1 MELSPAGEI
10 GGYLKEEALR
20 KMMGTLGDKMRQNEP
35 MSLHTSFRIGGPADL
50 YAVATSAQ
58 ELAELVS
65 LAREH
70 DIPYLI
76 VGRGT
81 NILVADK
88 GIRGLVIENGGQET
102 CFKDG
107 FAGAV
112 LYAESGALLR
122 DLARESARRGL
133 GGLEWAVGI
142 PGSVGGG
149 IVGNAGAYCG
159 YIGDVAR
166 KAAVLTPDGMVRE
179 LSVSEMGFGYRTSRF
194 KGQAGKGEQDVIL
207 SAEFVLHPE
216 PAQALAGKIAD
227 YVRRREASQPTE
239 ASVGSV
245 FKRTKQY
252 PAGFLIEQAGLKG
265 ARIGGA
271 QISPKHANF
280 IVNLG
285 EARAI
290 DVKALIDLA
299 QERVREQ
306 FGVELELEIELVGEW
321 NG

>member
-1 MELSPAGEI
+1 MA
-10 GGYLKEEALR
+10 A
-20 KMMGTLGDKMRQNEP
+20 LGDGVLANEP

-58 ELAELVS
+58 ELVELVS
-65 LAREH
+65 LARER

-76 VGRGT
+76 IGRGT
-81 NILVADK
+81 NILVADE
-88 GIRGLVIENGGQET
+88 GIRGLVIENGGQEI
-102 CFKDG
+102 CFEQEIKG
-107 FAGAV
+107 QAV

-142 PGSVGGG
+142 PGSVGGA
-149 IVGNAGAYCG
+149 IVGNAGAYDC
-159 YIGDVAR
+159 YIGDVTR
-166 KAAVLTPDGMVRE
+166 KATVLAPDGTVRQ
-179 LSVSEMGFGYRTSRF
+179 LSAAEMGFGYRTSRF
-194 KGQAGKGEQDVIL
+194 KGQAGQGEQEVIL
-207 SAEFVLHPE
+207 SAEFMLRPE
-216 PAQALAGKIAD
+216 PAQSLAERLAD
-227 YVRRREASQPTE
+227 YTRRREASQPTE
-239 ASVGSV
+239 PSVGSI

-265 ARIGGA
+265 TRIGGA

-285 EARAI
+285 PSTSSGQGQARAA

-299 QERVREQ
+299 QEQVRER
-306 FGVELELEIELVGEW
+306 FGQELELEIELMGEW

>member
-1 MELSPAGEI
+1 MDKIVA
-10 GGYLKEEALR
+10 A
-20 KMMGTLGDKMRQNEP
+20 LGDGVLANEP

-70 DIPYLI
+70 NIPYLI
-76 VGRGT
+76 IGRGT

-88 GIRGLVIENGGQET
+88 GIRGLVIESGGQEI
-102 CFKDG
+102 CFEDD
-107 FAGAV
+107 AV

-122 DLARESARRGL
+122 DLARESARQGL

-142 PGSVGGG
+142 PGSVGGA
-149 IVGNAGAYCG
+149 IVGNAGAYGC
-159 YIGDVAR
+159 YIGDVTR
-166 KAAVLTPDGMVRE
+166 KATVLAPDGTVRE
-179 LSVSEMGFGYRTSRF
+179 LPAAEMGFDYRTSRF
-194 KGQAGKGEQDVIL
+194 KGQGAKGRQEVIL
-207 SAEFVLHPE
+207 SAEFALRPE
-216 PAQALAGKIAD
+216 PAQSLAEKMAD
-227 YVRRREASQPTE
+227 YTRRREASQPTE
-239 ASVGSV
+239 PSVGSV

-265 ARIGGA
+265 TRIGGA

-285 EARAI
+285 GARAA

-299 QERVREQ
+299 QERVRER
-306 FGVELELEIELVGEW
+306 FGVELKLEIELVGEW

>member
-1 MELSPAGEI
+1 MFEGI
-10 GGYLKEEALR
+10 CR
-20 KMMGTLGDKMRQNEP
+20 DEP

-58 ELAELVS
+58 ELVELVS

-70 DIPYLI
+70 DMPYLI
-76 VGRGT
+76 IGRGT
-81 NILVADK
+81 NILVADR
-88 GIRGLVIENGGQET
+88 GIRGLVIENGGQEIW
-102 CFKDG
+102 FEDDV
-107 FAGAV
+107 V
-112 LYAESGALLR
+112 LYAESGALLG

-142 PGSVGGG
+142 PGSVGGA
-149 IVGNAGAYCG
+149 IVGNAGAYSS
-159 YIGDVAR
+159 YVGDVAR
-166 KAAVLTPDGMVRE
+166 KATVLAPDGTVRE
-179 LSVSEMGFGYRTSRF
+179 LSAREIGFGYRTSRF
-194 KGQAGKGEQDVIL
+194 KGQAGKGRQEVVL

-216 PAQALAGKIAD
+216 PVHALAEKMAD
-227 YVRRREASQPTE
+227 YTRRREASQPTE
-239 ASVGSV
+239 PSAGSV
-245 FKRTKQY
+245 FKRTEQY

-285 EARAI
+285 GAKAA

-306 FGVELELEIELVGEW
+306 FGVELELEVELIGEW
-321 NG
+321 DG

>member
-1 MELSPAGEI
+1 MVVDNSAGQREM
-10 GGYLKEEALR
+10 AR
-20 KMMGTLGDKMRQNEP
+20 ALGDKMRQNEP

-58 ELAELVS
+58 ELVELVS

-70 DIPYLI
+70 DVPYLI
-76 VGRGT
+76 IGRGT
-81 NILVADK
+81 NVLVADV
-88 GIRGLVIENGGQET
+88 GIRGLVIENGGQEIW
-102 CFKDG
+102 FEDD
-107 FAGAV
+107 AV
-112 LYAESGALLR
+112 LYAESGALLG

-142 PGSVGGG
+142 PGSVGGA
-149 IVGNAGAYCG
+149 IVGNAGAYG
-159 YIGDVAR
+159 SYIGDVTR
-166 KAAVLTPDGMVRE
+166 KATVLTPDGTVRT
-179 LSVSEMGFGYRTSRF
+179 LSATEIGFGYRTSRF
-194 KGQAGKGEQDVIL
+194 KGQAGKGEQEIIL
-207 SAEFVLHPE
+207 SAEFALRPE
-216 PAQALAGKIAD
+216 PVQSLAEKMAD
-227 YVRRREASQPTE
+227 YTRRREASQPTE
-239 ASVGSV
+239 PSAGSV

-265 ARIGGA
+265 TRIGGA

-285 EARAI
+285 GAKAA

-299 QERVREQ
+299 QERVRDR

-321 NG
+321 LV

>member
-1 MELSPAGEI
+1 VDGHNLGDIVA
-10 GGYLKEEALR
+10 
-20 KMMGTLGDKMRQNEP
+20 TLGDRVLVNEP

-58 ELAELVS
+58 ELVELVS

-70 DIPYLI
+70 DVPYLSI
-76 VGRGT
+76 GQGT
-81 NILVADK
+81 NVLVADE
-88 GIRGLVIENGGQET
+88 GIRGLVIENGGREVW
-102 CFKDG
+102 FEN
-107 FAGAV
+107 GAV

-142 PGSVGGG
+142 PGSVGGA
-149 IVGNAGAYCG
+149 IVGNAGAYGG
-159 YIGDVAR
+159 YVGDVAR
-166 KAAVLTPDGMVRE
+166 KVTMLAADGTVRE
-179 LSVSEMGFGYRTSRF
+179 LSAKEMGFGYRTSRF
-194 KGQAGKGEQDVIL
+194 KGTQGRQEVIL
-207 SAEFVLHPE
+207 SAEFALRPQ
-216 PAQALAGKIAD
+216 PAQALAEKMAD
-227 YVRRREASQPTE
+227 YTRRREASQPTE
-239 ASVGSV
+239 PSVGSI

-265 ARIGGA
+265 TRIGGA
-271 QISPKHANF
+271 QIAPKHANF

-285 EARAI
+285 GARAA

-299 QERVREQ
+299 QEQIREQ
-306 FGVELELEIELVGEW
+306 FSMKLELEIELIGEW

>member
-1 MELSPAGEI
+1 LGDIVA
-10 GGYLKEEALR
+10 
-20 KMMGTLGDKMRQNEP
+20 TLGDRVLVNEP

-58 ELAELVS
+58 ELVELVS

-70 DIPYLI
+70 DVPYLSI
-76 VGRGT
+76 GQGT
-81 NILVADK
+81 NVLVADE
-88 GIRGLVIENGGQET
+88 GIRGLVIENGGREVW
-102 CFKDG
+102 FEN
-107 FAGAV
+107 GAV

-142 PGSVGGG
+142 PGSVGGA
-149 IVGNAGAYCG
+149 IVGNAGAYGG
-159 YIGDVAR
+159 YVGDVAR
-166 KAAVLTPDGMVRE
+166 KVTMLAADGTVRE
-179 LSVSEMGFGYRTSRF
+179 LSAKEMGFGYRTSRF
-194 KGQAGKGEQDVIL
+194 KGTQGRQEVIL
-207 SAEFVLHPE
+207 SAEFALRPQ
-216 PAQALAGKIAD
+216 PAQALAEKMAD
-227 YVRRREASQPTE
+227 YTRRREASQPTE
-239 ASVGSV
+239 PSVGSI

-265 ARIGGA
+265 TRIGGA
-271 QISPKHANF
+271 QIAPKHANF

-285 EARAI
+285 GARAA

-299 QERVREQ
+299 QEQIREQ
-306 FGVELELEIELVGEW
+306 FSMKLELEIELIGEW